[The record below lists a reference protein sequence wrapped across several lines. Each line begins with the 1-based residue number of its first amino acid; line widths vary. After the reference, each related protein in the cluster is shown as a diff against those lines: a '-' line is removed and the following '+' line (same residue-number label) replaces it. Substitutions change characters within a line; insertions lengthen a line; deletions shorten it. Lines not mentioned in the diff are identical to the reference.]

1 METRNI
7 QSPNSPESRKAGD
20 PLELSLCGVKA
31 IFRYCPPGTFIMGS
45 LQNDAIWD
53 GAVDPHKVKLKR
65 GFWLLETP
73 VTQAIW
79 KAVTGENPSDFQ
91 GMDARPVEKV
101 SWNDCNDFICKLNN
115 AEIAPDCMKF
125 AFPTNE
131 EWEYACRAG
140 TKTRYNCGD
149 ELTESDANF
158 DEIFGVTTPVKSF
171 APNAWGFYDMH
182 GNVCEWCAE
191 RRSDLGSYWDSYWGF
206 SGFLTPLEYQKA
218 PRSGSLR
225 VLRGGGWLNSA
236 ASCRSAALDHNN
248 RSHKDCNVG
257 FRLALRTLS

>member
-73 VTQAIW
+73 VTQALW

-101 SWNDCNDFICKLNN
+101 SWNDCNAFICKLNN

-125 AFPTNE
+125 DFPTGE

-140 TKTRYNCGD
+140 TTTRYNCGD

-182 GNVCEWCAE
+182 GNVWEWC
-191 RRSDLGSYWDSYWGF
+191 SDWYSDYSSTSCVDPQG
-206 SGFLTPLEYQKA
+206 PK
-218 PRSGSLR
+218 SGSLR
-225 VLRGGGWLNSA
+225 VLRGGSWCSSA
-236 ASCRSAALDHNN
+236 ENCRSAL
-248 RSHKDCNVG
+248 RSNYDPSYLRSNCG
-257 FRLALRTLS
+257 FRLALRSLN